1 MLSNE
6 LSKLIARKFAGEA
19 SKEELQELDKLLSE
33 NPDAH
38 HFNEIFSAY
47 WHATLLEKPNVP
59 SGEPDAHFEYILQSA
74 DDSTESTCVQKN
86 RKTFP
91 IWIRRLS
98 VAAMAASIIFGSYY
112 YFKKDNAKNLAAA
125 VVVENKT
132 EVVAGRGVRTTM
144 VLPDG
149 SKVWLNSESKISYN
163 ANFNDSTRDIYLE
176 GEAYFDVMK
185 NPEKPFIVHTSNI
198 DIKALGTAFN
208 VKSYAHDKTIEAS
221 LIHGSIEIANQR
233 EPKSAKVILRPHEK
247 LIFQKELN
255 TISKTLSPE
264 TDEASHKK
272 STVGKLE
279 ISGIAV
285 SVLPKDIPD
294 SALKETSWV
303 YNKLIFDGDNFYEL
317 ADKMERWFNKKITFK
332 NDKVASYR
340 FRGVFE
346 NESIEQALEALQLT
360 ALFNFKIDNNEVL
373 IYGK

>member
-1 MLSNE
+1 MLNNE

-33 NPDAH
+33 NAGAH
-38 HFNEIFSAY
+38 HFDEIFSAY
-47 WHATLLEKPNVP
+47 WQASIKQKLNASVE
-59 SGEPDAHFEYILQSA
+59 EPDARFQYILQSA
-74 DDSTESTCVQKN
+74 DDNTENSSIQK
-86 RKTFP
+86 KAKLFP
-91 IWIRRLS
+91 IWMKRLS
-98 VAAMAASIIFGSYY
+98 VAAVAASIIFGSYY
-112 YFKKDNAKNLAAA
+112 YFTKNKLSNVPAAA
-125 VVVENKT
+125 LVANKN
-132 EVVAGRGVRTTM
+132 EVTAGRGVRTTM

-163 ANFNDSTRDIYLE
+163 DSFNDSVRDLYLE
-176 GEAYFDVMK
+176 GEAYFDVKK

-208 VKSYAHDKTIEAS
+208 VKSYARDKTIEAS
-221 LIHGSIEIANQR
+221 LIHGSIEIANQK

-255 TISKTLSPE
+255 TISKTLSPDISE
-264 TDEASHKK
+264 PSQKK
-272 STVGKLE
+272 STTGKLD
-279 ISGIAV
+279 IPGIAV
-285 SVLPKDIPD
+285 SVLPKDVPD

-360 ALFNFKIDNNEVL
+360 AAFNFKIDNNEVL